1 MKKSLST
8 VLALSL
14 LGMAAGA
21 AQAKVSAAEAAKLGT
36 TLTCT
41 GAEKAGN
48 ADGSIPA
55 FSGKWLGAP
64 DGVSYKNNVGQ
75 HIADPYA
82 SEQPK
87 FVITAANMAQYAK
100 FLTDGQEKMFK
111 KYPNTFKIP
120 VYPTHRDFR
129 LDDSHCEATK
139 KAATSTELSANGL
152 DAAGGI
158 YGSVPFPL
166 PKTGME
172 VLYNAM
178 TARRS
183 FTSTVDRDT
192 AVVSPNGNKFWS
204 QSKFT
209 SWTPANNP
217 ANFGKPVDKAAN
229 EGIAAF
235 VLAAASIYGKRVS
248 ASVDPLVMTGW
259 QLLIGGVV
267 LTVGGMAFGGRMEGL
282 GLKSGGL
289 LLYMALLSSVAFAV
303 WSLLLKYNPVGMI
316 AAFNFLVPVFGVGLS
331 AIFLGESLMHRANLA
346 ALVLVSIGI
355 WLVTKSS
362 RASRP
367 AATPLIGAQ
376 TVEVAPGRAPC
387 GPPP

>member
-1 MKKSLST
+1 MRANEHNLYQSRLGVFALATLCCLLWGSAYPAIKNGYALLAIAPGDIASQVLFAGWRF
-8 VLALSL
+8 VLAGIILLAAAAAMRKPVFSLDARGTRQVAL
-14 LGMAAGA
+14 LGFTQTAVQYVFFYVGLAHASGVKSSIMNATGVFFSVVLAHFIYA
-21 AQAKVSAAEAAKLGT
+21 NDRLNVRKALGCLIGFLGVVVVNLRGEGQLT
-36 TLTCT
+36 FDLTL
-41 GAEKAGN
+41 
-48 ADGSIPA
+48 
-55 FSGKWLGAP
+55 LGE
-64 DGVSYKNNVGQ
+64 G
-75 HIADPYA
+75 
-82 SEQPK
+82 
-87 FVITAANMAQYAK
+87 FVI
-100 FLTDGQEKMFK
+100 
-111 KYPNTFKIP
+111 
-120 VYPTHRDFR
+120 
-129 LDDSHCEATK
+129 
-139 KAATSTELSANGL
+139 
-152 DAAGGI
+152 
-158 YGSVPFPL
+158 
-166 PKTGME
+166 
-172 VLYNAM
+172 
-178 TARRS
+178 
-183 FTSTVDRDT
+183 
-192 AVVSPNGNKFWS
+192 
-204 QSKFT
+204 
-209 SWTPANNP
+209 
-217 ANFGKPVDKAAN
+217 
-229 EGIAAF
+229 IAAF